1 MFFSFFKS
9 RHSGSLKSI
18 TLYIVLFFNL
28 ANCNFDID
36 AVEKNMVH
44 KIVEFK
50 FVASPNTY
58 KRFIEENKRG
68 LQETVRYTIGELESA
83 LNGLLTRSETPMKI
97 TFNPIFDLEVPPD
110 ISLDT
115 CGSDTVRLG
124 SILNS
129 FNVDDSK
136 TSLIVMLGC
145 RSEPYKLNFSAVG
158 VEVPHIT
165 HTLTTECTTRT
176 LIFLE
181 MEGPKQLSAISTAL
195 MRAAGVTAKNP
206 LMFEEANDGDQG
218 VRYEIQASTE
228 AIDQLRENWCFVSSG
243 V

>member
-1 MFFSFFKS
+1 M
-9 RHSGSLKSI
+9 I
-18 TLYIVLFFNL
+18 
-28 ANCNFDID
+28 NCNFDID
-36 AVEKNMVH
+36 AVEKNMMN

-50 FVASPNTY
+50 FVASPTTY
-58 KRFIEENKRG
+58 QQFILNNNQDIR
-68 LQETVRYTIGELESA
+68 ETVRYTIGELESA

-97 TFNPIFDLEVPPD
+97 SFNPIFDLEVPPG

-115 CGSDTVRLG
+115 CGGDTVRLS

-129 FNVDDSK
+129 FNVDDPN
-136 TSLIVMLGC
+136 TSVIAMLGC
-145 RSEPYKLNFSAVG
+145 KSDPYKDNFISVG

-165 HTLTTECTTRT
+165 HYVTTECTTRT

-181 MEGPKQLSAISTAL
+181 LEMPKQLSALSTAM

-206 LMFEEANDGDQG
+206 LIFEEVNDGDQG
-218 VRYEIQASTE
+218 VRYEIHATSE
-228 AIDQLRENWCFVSSG
+228 AIDQLRENWCFFSSN